1 MRAIGCAPQGQEAAR
16 LEQLHLSP
24 AKKDVFDE
32 ALKKSGQSKHGVLWD
47 KMEDKMT
54 GLLTRTLLIGDAF
67 DAWVEWT
74 VREIRVEM
82 LFGKA
87 VQRMAHQL
95 CWSVFNNWLLRT
107 FKMKRFRV
115 VVARCEYRIQGRA
128 FNSWRLNAHVT
139 RAARELGAASAEALK
154 HMNESQQRTVKA
166 ALQKMW
172 KQVATKVMTRW
183 SSFVKEKI
191 ENRYRMTKVIKRV
204 ANLKMAAAMTS
215 WTAMVSEKQSMRNKM
230 AKVIKRVANM
240 KAAAALSAWVT
251 MAEGKKTMRDRMM
264 KVIKRVANLKIAA
277 AMTSWTAMVSEKQS
291 MRNKMAK
298 VIKRVAN
305 MKAAAALSA
314 WVTMAEGKKTMRDR
328 MTKVIKRVAN
338 LKVAAA
344 MTSWTA
350 MVSEKQSMRN
360 KMAKVIKRVA
370 NMKAAAALARW
381 VDMVVEAHTMRDRM
395 TKVIKRVANLKLGCA
410 LKAWTCMVQMAKQQ
424 RMREQMENSN
434 AELDRVKAELAVY
447 KAAQAAFEERLDSL
461 QGLPDFAIG
470 AERLR
475 KKGTRTPSPRSIG
488 SPIPG
493 RTVRENERSIL
504 RARAAAKSPN

>member
-240 KAAAALSAWVT
+240 KAAAAL
-251 MAEGKKTMRDRMM
+251 
-264 KVIKRVANLKIAA
+264 
-277 AMTSWTAMVSEKQS
+277 
-291 MRNKMAK
+291 
-298 VIKRVAN
+298 
-305 MKAAAALSA
+305 
-314 WVTMAEGKKTMRDR
+314 
-328 MTKVIKRVAN
+328 
-338 LKVAAA
+338 
-344 MTSWTA
+344 
-350 MVSEKQSMRN
+350 
-360 KMAKVIKRVA
+360 
-370 NMKAAAALARW
+370 ARW